1 MNINIAL
8 QSQAHTNTKNST
20 PSNEGS
26 NPSGSDPYNKELTK
40 QRSKNVVKN
49 AFSSGSTYSNAL
61 DGERIL
67 TQRGRVF
74 EFMADQK
81 FHSLEEISLAVGG
94 SEAAVSARLR
104 DFRKAK
110 YGSYTVIGKRFGDKK
125 SGFWKYQVL
134 PPLSDLSRPSKGSGG
149 FVSTDASLEIN
160 GRKRNCASAIS
171 SAGLSPARLT
181 NLHDSV
187 VHAEPKVECSAPQ
200 RTDGGENPSS
210 CTSLAEINGQF
221 IMVL

>member
-26 NPSGSDPYNKELTK
+26 NPSGSDPYNKELTN

-49 AFSSGSTYSNAL
+49 AFSSGSTYSHAL
-61 DGERIL
+61 DGERIKGRRAQIFALMGDRKFRSL
-67 TQRGRVF
+67 T
-74 EFMADQK
+74 
-81 FHSLEEISLAVGG
+81 EIANTVGG
-94 SEAAVSARLR
+94 SEAAASARLR

-134 PPLSDLSRPSKGSGG
+134 PPLSTLTEQHGGNVRLSHKDRGIVQIPTKKSGSNPDSVPSLREVAKLVHARDTREAKTIGHS
-149 FVSTDASLEIN
+149 FLN
-160 GRKRNCASAIS
+160 
-171 SAGLSPARLT
+171 AGASPAL
-181 NLHDSV
+181 
-187 VHAEPKVECSAPQ
+187 P
-200 RTDGGENPSS
+200 
-210 CTSLAEINGQF
+210 TSLAEINGQF
-221 IMVL
+221 IMGFVNL